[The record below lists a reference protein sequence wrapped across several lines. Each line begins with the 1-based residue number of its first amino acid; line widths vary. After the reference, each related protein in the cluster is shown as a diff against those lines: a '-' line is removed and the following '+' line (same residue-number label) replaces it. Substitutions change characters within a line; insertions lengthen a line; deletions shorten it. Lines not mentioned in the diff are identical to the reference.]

1 MDISPTQ
8 DNLSHW
14 LDEIEVRNVSMSM
27 CALRAPWGVSF
38 DTRMPSTLNA
48 ITHGSAFA
56 RFESGEVLDLAAGD
70 ILMTIGGLAYTIAS
84 SDGVECEGVREVFAR
99 FGSNRWRHGSTLRA
113 PHKIEYGGD
122 GPLTRIQG
130 MAFEFNGPHK
140 ASILSKLPPIVHLRR
155 SENDIAPWLG
165 SVLSGIAR
173 ECEGD
178 AFGYAAV
185 ATRLAELVVFSTIRS
200 YLRRRE
206 DEQLGS
212 FVHMAD
218 SRVARVLTV
227 LDQDPCRPW
236 TIAELAD
243 ISRMSRSAFCARF
256 ARMVGESP
264 IEYLTR
270 LRMRLAARR
279 LTGGSESVKALACS
293 LGYASG
299 SAFSVAF
306 KRHFRISPKQ
316 YRSRI
321 EPA

>member
-14 LDEIEVRNVSMSM
+14 LDEIEIRNVSMSM
-27 CALRAPWGVSF
+27 CALRAPWGVAF
-38 DTRMPSTLNA
+38 DTRMPCTLNA
-48 ITHGSAFA
+48 ISHGRAVA
-56 RFESGEVLDLAAGD
+56 RFESGEVLELEVGD
-70 ILMTIGGLAYTIAS
+70 VLMTLGGLAYTISS
-84 SDGVECEGVREVFAR
+84 SDGVECEGVRDVFAR
-99 FGSNRWRHGSTLRA
+99 FGLNRWRQGALPRA
-113 PHKIEYGGD
+113 PHNVEYGGD
-122 GPLTRIQG
+122 GPLTRIRG

-140 ASILSKLPPIVHLRR
+140 AAILSRLPPIVHLRR
-155 SENDIAPWLG
+155 DENVIATWLG

-173 ECEGD
+173 ESERD
-178 AFGYAAV
+178 VFGYAAV

-200 YLRRRE
+200 YLRLRE
-206 DEQLGS
+206 DEHLGS

-218 SRVARVLTV
+218 CRVARVLTV

-243 ISRMSRSAFCARF
+243 VARMSRSAFCARF

-279 LTGGSESVKALACS
+279 LNGGSESVKTLACS

-316 YRSRI
+316 YRSQL
-321 EPA
+321 EQA